1 MKPTEEDWRKGLD
14 AGGRNVY
21 PDPEEEEE
29 LEAEGVES
37 KVVDGVTTGKE
48 EK

>member
-1 MKPTEEDWRKGLD
+1 MKPIEDDWRKGLD

-29 LEAEGVES
+29 LEAESVKS
-37 KVVDGVTTGKE
+37 KAVDSVTTGKE